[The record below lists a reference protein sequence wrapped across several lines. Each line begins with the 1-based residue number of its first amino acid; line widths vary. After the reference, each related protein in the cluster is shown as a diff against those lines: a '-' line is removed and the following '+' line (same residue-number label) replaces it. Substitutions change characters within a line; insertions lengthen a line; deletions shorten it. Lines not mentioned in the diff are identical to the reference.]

1 MRLHYLQEDSLVE
14 LYEGNIRRIT
24 DLKYIENKQRGKF
37 IYKIIYSGF
46 SFLPY
51 ALRSNSLLCRPDKE
65 QFNRRRSIN
74 RC

>member
-46 SFLPY
+46 LGVK
-51 ALRSNSLLCRPDKE
+51 KE
-65 QFNRRRSIN
+65 AVYY
-74 RC
+74 